1 MCARRKVNEA
11 TFRALRITFQTLR
24 TPSEPS
30 LKLFLIPFH
39 FNHLKTATLK
49 EILVDS
55 GVGGKYLFQSFVPPP
70 DKLGKEL
77 GISVNLCRKGKIPV
91 SEFCNKD
98 LSDIVNEEKEF
109 EYFTKIRDAQEITRF
124 SFLRYEFILTTATK
138 VQALSF
144 DSEVRMGNEQRS
156 TYVRRVVFPDEETNP
171 YCHFTVRRDHLVDDA
186 LKIIMK

>member
-1 MCARRKVNEA
+1 MVCRV
-11 TFRALRITFQTLR
+11 
-24 TPSEPS
+24 S
-30 LKLFLIPFH
+30 LTRDQYQGLSYSNK
-39 FNHLKTATLK
+39 
-49 EILVDS
+49 
-55 GVGGKYLFQSFVPPP
+55 VPPP

-186 LKIIMK
+186 LKIVSKDSLLSIYERPYSNAFTYNLVSQKF

>member
-1 MCARRKVNEA
+1 
-11 TFRALRITFQTLR
+11 
-24 TPSEPS
+24 
-30 LKLFLIPFH
+30 
-39 FNHLKTATLK
+39 
-49 EILVDS
+49 
-55 GVGGKYLFQSFVPPP
+55 
-70 DKLGKEL
+70 
-77 GISVNLCRKGKIPV
+77 V

-109 EYFTKIRDAQEITRF
+109 EYFTKIRDAQEIIDVHKIRRF
-124 SFLRYEFILTTATK
+124 SFLRYEFILITATK

-186 LKIIMK
+186 LKIVSKDSLLSIYERPYSNAFTYNLVSQKF